1 MKDKELK
8 LEEIETCLTLGG
20 ANTPQA
26 SLSARSVERTCVFS
40 HNTKELT
47 PAEVIVII
55 LYKIA
60 PTDAT

>member
-26 SLSARSVERTCVFS
+26 SLSA
-40 HNTKELT
+40 LT
-47 PAEVIVII
+47 TRLCCPPREGACFAASESFG
-55 LYKIA
+55 
-60 PTDAT
+60 DALR